1 MYLLAFSVVMNIQ
14 LFKQLVGSNWS
25 VDDLWLLLTH
35 LSDDCMFL
43 YFTERP
49 VISPE
54 VHNVSLGDNI
64 TFTCRE
70 FGSPPFTYLWFMIDT
85 PTGDVRLLENEN
97 NSDYNI
103 ASVLYNHTGEYV
115 CEASN
120 EMGVF
125 SNSTPARL
133 IGENILTL

>member
-1 MYLLAFSVVMNIQ
+1 
-14 LFKQLVGSNWS
+14 
-25 VDDLWLLLTH
+25 
-35 LSDDCMFL
+35 
-43 YFTERP
+43 
-49 VISPE
+49 
-54 VHNVSLGDNI
+54 
-64 TFTCRE
+64 
-70 FGSPPFTYLWFMIDT
+70 MIDT

-133 IGENILTL
+133 IGENILTLCSRPLKWTILWWPIAPVLFDYNIFQK